1 MQKCLLKNGEKI
13 WLRIRTVDTDVIVVL
28 VSVFFNR
35 QKIIILT
42 HNSAFLSVMN
52 QPFQFLKVDYTAMKL
67 LERFTCILYDKTT
80 PLVSVNELR
89 QELFCKRAKMMENIP
104 PTQVINISSIL
115 A

>member
-13 WLRIRTVDTDVIVVL
+13 WLRIRTVDTDVIVIL
-28 VSVFFNR
+28 VSVFFNL
-35 QKIIILT
+35 QDNYPDT
-42 HNSAFLSVMN
+42 QFSVPVSN
-52 QPFQFLKVDYTAMKL
+52 EPTFSIDYTAMKL

-104 PTQVINISSIL
+104 PTQVIHISLIL